1 MAKKQTKDKVQSV
14 SNVIREYN
22 VARLGMDMDS
32 SEAQIVKGKLS
43 YALNAVVENFDSNS
57 INYQNEPGN
66 IHCLEFPPD
75 YILIGRYFIN
85 EQYKHIFFLTN
96 PLTGNS
102 QIGYM
107 VNNDCK
113 YVVLISDPCLGF
125 SVNFPIHKV
134 EHRITNCTTEIYW
147 ADNVARRYLDID
159 NLPYKLLSGTA
170 ICDPVYSDKIDCNQ
184 LKVQP
189 NFSIPAV
196 NIKDVTT
203 GGNLTSGTVQ
213 FTAQY
218 SDASGNPL
226 TAYYSVTNPC
236 PINDPFTVT
245 VNYNT
250 PVGKS
255 VVVQV
260 GNLDLS
266 GQYGYFNLAVITTV
280 NNIPAPSL
288 VGTYSISGITKDITY
303 TGQNEEAIQLSMNDI
318 LEEFPYYEQADDL
331 TAVRDVLVWKGL
343 TTIDRINYQSI
354 ASKITL
360 NWETHR
366 IPADE
371 SYADELNATN
381 KRGYLRDEIY
391 PFEIV
396 FLLTNGR
403 QTDGFHIPGRE
414 ALISELLEITTD
426 NPDFVGTPERTV
438 GSTGY
443 SPYWKIYNTGSLTGD
458 SPGKTNDVT
467 YNGAYQYGEFA
478 YWESSDEYPCNEDL
492 WGDLAG
498 KPIRHHKFPDV
509 LVSPINE
516 ASAFTTSE
524 GMVME
529 DTPVYPIGVRVSLAQ
544 INTLIQSSSLT
555 EDQKNEIAG
564 IKIIRGNRGTNKSI
578 IGKGILRNVG
588 KYEREGEEYYFPNYP
603 YNDISTDPFLN
614 KINNAWTEL
623 CDSYIVDI
631 TDLGVGETSASV
643 RIKDCNTNKSDTIE
657 GLVLGEQS
665 ICSIGFPIIN
675 GPAEGTVKVPNFD
688 TWVATSDEEGFWV
701 FVSGYDVE
709 YLNAE
714 GIITTASIA
723 GTWGSPRCRRLEVF
737 PGTTPVKLTD
747 PNGSY
752 LFGPGEVN
760 DQNDGDCGQPVD
772 GGENIKCIEDIELD
786 SIEESDTGRHQ
797 IFNSP
802 ETSFGQPFL
811 GSTLKLENVL
821 FGRGKA
827 HFVSVKDNAK
837 YRLLTEE
844 AQEDAI
850 KSAASIADE
859 TDPWNPLAFFAAYEA
874 YIEIYVNSIARSN
887 FAYSYNSIASYNYS
901 ADIANDIG
909 KKQRKLETFRYLI
922 PGVQSVEQD
931 TIINNYNR
939 ETSVFLKTDP
949 DTIEIP
955 FPKDSPNMAVL
966 GVEDRSRITI
976 GGTEEGGTEKCAT
989 PGEEQNIEVVSYY
1002 ASLKN
1007 IVDNQWGQIY
1017 SYTTVDTGFQKTTNA
1032 TNDFYTVFGGD
1043 TFISKFAFKTKL
1055 PFFIDNRVNA
1065 PDDSDIFYDEIGNI
1079 AYPVYW
1085 HSARSITTD
1094 PEVPGFGIMP
1104 NYISYKAHNFDC
1116 PNSQAL
1122 PIDPDTEE
1130 EILLASKN
1138 PDRLSYDGKYYLFA
1152 YGVPSFYCESS
1163 YNLDLRQAFNNKE
1176 GEFWPHVSS
1185 SIPDDWVQETNVTIL
1200 YDNTYTYNVTYS
1212 KQNKENSFTNLPPD
1226 WSDKMC
1232 YTHYPFR
1239 AIYSDVQF
1247 NDENNKANNWL
1258 IYRAVSYYDF
1268 PQNYGKFIS
1277 IDGIHDSQILTRF
1290 ENKTLLYNSLITMD
1304 TSNPQAVYIGNSKLF
1319 SSAPPVDFADTDL
1332 GFLGTQNKML
1342 LKIPNG
1348 QVTVDAKRGH
1358 VFLLQ
1363 GRSMDVISKY
1373 GSGMNSFLK
1382 EHLPYK
1388 MLKHFPETKEMVD
1401 GEIITT
1407 PGINVDNNFIGV
1419 GLHGVYD
1426 NRFERVILTK
1436 LDYLPLSDDIVFD
1449 PYAQKFSVNGT
1460 EIELTDPT
1468 YFCNKSWTLSY
1479 NLNTKSWISFHSYI
1493 PNFYIAENNFFYSGQ
1508 NECCSPFDFIA
1519 GELVATPSTTTTTTL
1534 YRAICTPFI
1543 GTAVEQF
1550 IAECTPLTGTLDL
1563 TDCVLVGS
1571 GVITV
1576 PPACERPEGV
1586 VSENLV
1592 IEYNSID
1599 TTASSS
1605 TACIG
1610 MDEIQFNG
1618 ATPTFLSAQTLD
1630 TAIGNTV
1637 YLSNGT
1643 NDCEIVQDGWY
1654 FTMQTLTSSIT
1665 FHVVNGVIT
1674 EVYAC
1679 NPTTTTTTTMEVGPI
1694 SISDRDADC
1703 SSPTPYNVWYSGPGG
1718 GYPTQGDIIYLDAQ
1732 GNTRLNGADT
1742 VHKIEYAAGLFNLA
1756 RVSTL
1761 GVVGLITEVCVPPT
1775 TTTTTTI

>member
-1 MAKKQTKDKVQSV
+1 MAKKQTKDKVPQI
-14 SNVIREYN
+14 SNVIKEYN

-32 SEAQIVKGKLS
+32 SAAQVIKGKLS
-43 YALNAVVENFDSNS
+43 YALNSVVENFDSNS

-66 IHCLEFPPD
+66 IHCLEFPQD

-85 EQYKHIFFLTN
+85 EQSKHIFFLTN

-107 VNNDCK
+107 VNNDCE
-113 YVVLISDPCLGF
+113 YHALVSDPCLGF
-125 SVNFPIHKV
+125 SVNSPIHKV

-170 ICDPVYSDKIDCNQ
+170 LCDPIYSDKIDCNQ

-189 NFSIPAV
+189 NFSIPEV
-196 NIKDVTT
+196 SIVEVTT
-203 GGNLTSGTVQ
+203 GGDLTSGTVQ

-236 PINDPFTVT
+236 PINNPFTVS

-255 VVVQV
+255 VSVEV

-280 NNIPAPSL
+280 NNIPTPSL
-288 VGTYSISGITKDITY
+288 VGTYSISGITKEISY
-303 TGQNEEAIQLSMNDI
+303 TGQNKESIQLSMNDI
-318 LEEFPYYEQADDL
+318 LERFPYYEQADDL
-331 TAVRDVLVWKGL
+331 TAVRDILVWKGL

-354 ASKITL
+354 ASKVSL
-360 NWETHR
+360 DWETHR

-414 ALISELLEITTD
+414 AIISETLEVNTD
-426 NPDFVGTPERTV
+426 NDDFVGVPDRTV

-443 SPYWKIYNTGSLTGD
+443 SPYWKIYNTGTVTGD
-458 SPGKTNDVT
+458 SIGKSDDEN
-467 YNGAYQYGEFA
+467 YKGAYQYGKFA
-478 YWESSDEYPCNEDL
+478 YWESSEEYPCNEDV

-516 ASAFTTSE
+516 ASEFTTAE

-529 DTPVYPIGVRVSLAQ
+529 DTAVYPIGVRISLAQ

-578 IGKGILRNVG
+578 VGKGILRNVG

-603 YNDISTDPFLN
+603 YNDIGQDPFLN
-614 KINNAWTEL
+614 KVNNAWSQL
-623 CDSYIVDI
+623 CNNYIVDI
-631 TDLGVGETSASV
+631 TELGGQTTASAK
-643 RIKDCNTNKSDTIE
+643 IIDCNSNKESTADE
-657 GLVLGEQS
+657 LVLGTTS
-665 ICSIGFPIIN
+665 VCSIGFPTIIS
-675 GPAEGTVKVPNFD
+675 PAEGTVKVPNFD
-688 TWVATSDEEGFWV
+688 TWVATSDESGFWV
-701 FVSGYDVE
+701 FVSGFHVE

-714 GIITTASIA
+714 GIITNKWIA
-723 GTWGSPRCRRLEVF
+723 GTWDSPRCRRLEVF
-737 PGTTPVKLTD
+737 PGSTPTILDDV
-747 PNGSY
+747 NGSS
-752 LFGPGEVN
+752 LFGPGDVN
-760 DQNDGDCGQPVD
+760 NVYDSFGNGPICGQPID
-772 GGENIKCIEDIELD
+772 GGDNTACTDPEVIKLD
-786 SIEESDTGRHQ
+786 PISESDTGKNQ

-811 GSTLKLENVL
+811 GSTLKLESVL

-827 HFVSVKDNAK
+827 HFVEVKENAK
-837 YRLLTEE
+837 YRLLTKE

-850 KSAASIADE
+850 KSAASTADE

-874 YIEIYVNSIARSN
+874 YIEIYINSISRKN
-887 FAYSYNSIASYNYS
+887 FAYSYNSIASYNYN
-901 ADIANDIG
+901 AEVPNNLG
-909 KKQRKLETFRYLI
+909 KKQRNLEIYRYLI
-922 PGVQSVEQD
+922 PGVQSVGKD
-931 TIINNYNR
+931 TIVNNYNR
-939 ETSVFLKTDP
+939 ESSVFLRTDP
-949 DTIEIP
+949 DKIELP

-966 GVEDRSRITI
+966 GVEDKSRITV
-976 GGTEEGGTEKCAT
+976 GETEKCAT
-989 PGEEQNIEVVSYY
+989 PSEEQDIDVVSYY

-1007 IVDNQWGQIY
+1007 ILSNQWGQIY

-1032 TNDFYTVFGGD
+1032 GEDFTTVFGGD

-1079 AYPVYW
+1079 AYPKYW
-1085 HSARSITTD
+1085 HSARSITDD
-1094 PEVPGFGIMP
+1094 PDVPGFGIMP
-1104 NYISYKAHNFDC
+1104 NFLSYKAHNFDC
-1116 PNSQAL
+1116 PNNQAL
-1122 PIDPDTEE
+1122 PIDPETDE

-1138 PDRLSYDGKYYLFA
+1138 PDRMAYNGMYYLFA

-1176 GEFWPHVSS
+1176 GEFWPHVNS
-1185 SIPDDWVQETNVTIL
+1185 SIPDDWVQEDNVSIL
-1200 YDNTYTYNVTYS
+1200 NDNTYTYNVTYS
-1212 KQNKENSFTNLPPD
+1212 KQNKENAFTSLPPD

-1247 NDENNKANNWL
+1247 NDEDNKSNNWL
-1258 IYRAVSYYDF
+1258 IYRAVSYFDF
-1268 PQNYGKFIS
+1268 PQNYGKFVS
-1277 IDGIHDSQILTRF
+1277 IDGIHDSQVLARF

-1358 VFLLQ
+1358 IFMLQ
-1363 GRSMDVISKY
+1363 GQSVDVISKY

-1388 MLKHFPETKEMVD
+1388 MLKHFPETKQMVD
-1401 GEIITT
+1401 GEVITI
-1407 PGINVDNNFIGV
+1407 PGINIDNNFVGV

-1426 NRFERVILTK
+1426 NRFERVIISK

-1449 PYAQKFSVNGT
+1449 PYSQKFSIYGT
-1460 EIELTDPT
+1460 DIELSDTT
-1468 YFCNKSWTLSY
+1468 YFCNKSWTLSF

-1493 PNFYIAENNFFYSGQ
+1493 PNFYIAENNFFYSGK
-1508 NECCSPFDFIA
+1508 NDCCSDFDFIV
-1519 GELVATPSTTTTTTL
+1519 GELVPTPSTTTTTTV
-1534 YRAICTPFI
+1534 YRPICTPMF
-1543 GTAVEQF
+1543 GTAEQVF
-1550 IAECTPLTGTLDL
+1550 IPDCDLEGNVVL
-1563 TDCVLVGS
+1563 TDCDLEATGIVTTTP
-1571 GVITV
+1571 IPEPCT
-1576 PPACERPEGV
+1576 RPEGLID
-1586 VSENLV
+1586 EEFV
-1592 IEYNSID
+1592 IEYDSTETI
-1599 TTASSS
+1599 SSEVA
-1605 TACIG
+1605 ACIG
-1610 MDEIQFNG
+1610 IDEISNNG
-1618 ATPTFLSAQTLD
+1618 GIPTLLSVQIQGT
-1630 TAIGNTV
+1630 TIGSEV
-1637 YLSNGT
+1637 YVDNGT
-1643 NDCEIVQDGWY
+1643 NDCELVPDGWY
-1654 FTMQTLTSSIT
+1654 FTLQSMASSIV
-1665 FHVVNGVIT
+1665 FHVVDGEIT
-1674 EVYAC
+1674 ETFDC
-1679 NPTTTTTTTMEVGPI
+1679 STTTTTTTV
-1694 SISDRDADC
+1694 
-1703 SSPTPYNVWYSGPGG
+1703 
-1718 GYPTQGDIIYLDAQ
+1718 
-1732 GNTRLNGADT
+1732 
-1742 VHKIEYAAGLFNLA
+1742 
-1756 RVSTL
+1756 
-1761 GVVGLITEVCVPPT
+1761 
-1775 TTTTTTI
+1775 